1 MTIAGHW
8 IDRTAMKRS
17 RTLSFLLVIAVAMT
31 MASSPA
37 MAGKKKAKGEDG
49 THGHVYEPVAPIAH
63 RRQALDNLEAEVINP
78 KAAMVEE
85 AKNEE
90 PRLTV
95 YPINGVSTLILH
107 KLFE

>member
-17 RTLSFLLVIAVAMT
+17 RTLSLLLAIAVAMT

-37 MAGKKKAKGEDG
+37 MAGKKKGKTDDS
-49 THGHVYEPVAPIAH
+49 THGHVYEPVTPIAH